1 MFDFLE
7 LEETVGRA
15 WHRLVGSTAS
25 YPVHPEH
32 AVALADVRSRIAV
45 MFRALGGEK
54 GVQIAGS
61 KARKSAHRLGW
72 RQRIGLGDETL
83 DHPGRD
89 GATIFLPESI
99 AVFPD
104 RELNAELYRWLAA
117 WFAVQTVASIEAVD
131 PLQRD
136 LLTLRRVCETSALVM
151 ARFPGLTATYRRLA
165 AAMAV
170 ARPQRPLPRVERDVE
185 SIVMALLGVTQP
197 SKGNFWTAVADFE
210 ASPKSELWAA
220 VVGAGEPP
228 VKAPPGYRPM
238 LPCPLWGDCWTRE
251 AFASQGDDD
260 EQPPGAAEEGGPD
273 TRKRFAVREQEDRK
287 AQRDP
292 FILNRFEKILAMAE
306 MVNVDRPSDD
316 SDEDDARK
324 AADDLDELAISRRKG
339 KPASKLKFDLD
350 LPPEAVDAARLDA
363 GRLYPEWNYRTGNYM
378 PDNCRVL
385 TSEASVR
392 GEDWQPD
399 DAMLRRIRQ
408 VRRQFEALRPRHE
421 LMRAQPDGHDL
432 DLDALVRARCDLRA
446 GSGSL
451 DRVHIAMRPLGHDL
465 AVTLLVDVS
474 LSTDAWVDGHRV
486 LDVEKE
492 ALLVLANGLS
502 ACGDHHSI
510 LTFTSRRRSWVKLE
524 TVKAFDE
531 PMTAQVEKRIGALK
545 PGYYTRIGAAVRHA
559 SSELA
564 AQPQRKK
571 LLIVLTDGKP
581 NDVDHYEGRFAVE
594 DTRKAVQEARR
605 LETAV
610 FGVTIDAAAQSYFP
624 TLFGRAG
631 YAIVGNIKRLP
642 AALPAIYR
650 QLTQ

>member
-1 MFDFLE
+1 MLDFLE

-25 YPVHPEH
+25 YPVHAEH
-32 AVALADVRSRIAV
+32 AVALTDVRNQIAV
-45 MFRALGGEK
+45 MFRALGGER

-61 KARKSAHRLGW
+61 NARKSRHRLGW
-72 RQRIGLGDETL
+72 RQRVGLGDETL

-89 GATIFLPESI
+89 GATVFLPERI
-99 AVFPD
+99 AFFAD
-104 RELNAELYRWLAA
+104 RKLNAQLYRWLAA
-117 WFAVQTVASIEAVD
+117 WFAIQPVASIQESD
-131 PLQRD
+131 PLRWD
-136 LLTLRRVCETSALVM
+136 LLALRRVCARSSM
-151 ARFPGLTATYRRLA
+151 AVAQFPGLVETYRRLA
-165 AAMAV
+165 AATAV
-170 ARPQRPLPRVERDVE
+170 ARPQRPLPRAEWEVEA
-185 SIVMALLGVTQP
+185 IVLALL
-197 SKGNFWTAVADFE
+197 
-210 ASPKSELWAA
+210 
-220 VVGAGEPP
+220 GAGEPP
-228 VKAPPGYRPM
+228 KGKFWAAIIGDGELPAKAPPGYRPM

-251 AFASQGDDD
+251 AVASRDADDD
-260 EQPPGAAEEGGPD
+260 QPPGAAEEGGPD
-273 TRKRFAVREQEDRK
+273 TRKRFAVRERQDEK
-287 AQRDP
+287 AQREP
-292 FILNRFEKILAMAE
+292 FVLNRFEKILAMAE

-316 SDEDDARK
+316 SDDDDARK

-339 KPASKLKFDLD
+339 RPASKLKFDLD
-350 LPPEAVDAARLDA
+350 LPPEAIDDARLDA
-363 GRLYPEWNYRTGNYM
+363 GRLYPEWNYRSGSYM
-378 PDNCRVL
+378 PDHCRVL
-385 TSEASVR
+385 TSEASER

-421 LMRAQPDGHDL
+421 LMQAQPDGQEL

-451 DRVHIAMRPLGHDL
+451 DRVHLAMRPQGHDL

-474 LSTDAWVDGHRV
+474 LSTDAWIDGYRV

-492 ALLVLANGLS
+492 ALLVLAHGLS

-510 LTFTSRRRSWVKLE
+510 LTFTSRRRSWIRLE
-524 TVKAFDE
+524 TVKAFDQ
-531 PMTAQVEKRIGALK
+531 PMTARVEKRIGALK
-545 PGYYTRIGAAVRHA
+545 PGYYTRIGAAVRHGA
-559 SSELA
+559 SQLA

-594 DTRKAVQEARR
+594 DTRRAVQEARR
-605 LETAV
+605 LGMAV

-624 TLFGRAG
+624 TLFGRGG

>member
-1 MFDFLE
+1 MLDFLE

-25 YPVHPEH
+25 YPVHAEH
-32 AVALADVRSRIAV
+32 AVALTDVRSQIEV
-45 MFRALGGEK
+45 MFRALGGES

-61 KARKSAHRLGW
+61 KARKSGHRLGW

-89 GATIFLPESI
+89 GATVFLPESI
-99 AVFPD
+99 AVFAD
-104 RELNAELYRWLAA
+104 RELNAQLYRWLAA
-117 WFAVQTVASIEAVD
+117 WFAVQPVVASNETD
-131 PLQRD
+131 PLRKD
-136 LLTLRRVCETSALVM
+136 LRALRRACETSTLVV
-151 ARFPGLTATYRRLA
+151 AQFPGLFSSHARLA
-165 AAMAV
+165 AAMAG
-170 ARPQRPLPRVERDVE
+170 ARPRRPLPRVEREVE
-185 SIVMALLGVTQP
+185 AIVMALLGAGEP
-197 SKGNFWTAVADFE
+197 
-210 ASPKSELWAA
+210 PKAELWAA
-220 VVGAGEPP
+220 VVYDSGLPA
-228 VKAPPGYRPM
+228 KAPPGYRQM
-238 LPCPLWGDCWTRE
+238 LPCPLWGDCWIRE
-251 AFASQGDDD
+251 AIAPQGDDD
-260 EQPPGAAEEGGPD
+260 DQPPGAAEEAGPD
-273 TRKRFAVREQEDRK
+273 TRKRFAVREHEDRK

-316 SDEDDARK
+316 SDDDDARK

-350 LPPEAVDAARLDA
+350 LPPEAVDAARLEA
-363 GRLYPEWNYRTGNYM
+363 GRLYPEWNYRSGSYM
-378 PDNCRVL
+378 PDHCRVL
-385 TSEASVR
+385 TTEASDR

-421 LMRAQPDGHDL
+421 LMMAQPDGHDL

-446 GSGSL
+446 GSGST
-451 DRVHIAMRPLGHDL
+451 DRVHLAMRPQGHDL

-474 LSTDAWVDGHRV
+474 LSTDAWIDGYRV

-510 LTFTSRRRSWVKLE
+510 LTFTSRRRSWVRLE

-531 PMTAQVEKRIGALK
+531 PMTAQVERRIGALK

-559 SSELA
+559 ASELV

-571 LLIVLTDGKP
+571 LLIVVTDGKP

-594 DTRKAVQEARR
+594 DTRKAVREARR
-605 LETAV
+605 LGMAV

-624 TLFGRAG
+624 TLFGRGG

>member
-1 MFDFLE
+1 MLDFLE

-32 AVALADVRSRIAV
+32 AVALADVRSQIAV

-54 GVQIAGS
+54 GVQIAGC
-61 KARKSAHRLGW
+61 KARKSGHRLGW

-99 AVFPD
+99 AVFAD
-104 RELNAELYRWLAA
+104 RELNAKLYRWLAA
-117 WFAVQTVASIEAVD
+117 WFAVQPVAPIEAVD

-136 LLTLRRVCETSALVM
+136 LLTLRRVCETSALVT
-151 ARFPGLTATYRRLA
+151 ARFPGLAETYRRLA
-165 AAMAV
+165 GAMV
-170 ARPQRPLPRVERDVE
+170 IARPQRPLPRVERDVE
-185 SIVMALLGVTQP
+185 AVVMALLGAGETP
-197 SKGNFWTAVADFE
+197 KG
-210 ASPKSELWAA
+210 ELWTA

-228 VKAPPGYRPM
+228 EKAPSGYRPM
-238 LPCPLWGDCWTRE
+238 LPCPLWGDCWIRE
-251 AFASQGDDD
+251 AVAPQADDD
-260 EQPPGAAEEGGPD
+260 EQPSGAAEEAGPD
-273 TRKRFAVREQEDRK
+273 TRKRFAVREQEDSR

-316 SDEDDARK
+316 GDEDDARK

-339 KPASKLKFDLD
+339 KPASKLRFDLD
-350 LPPEAVDAARLDA
+350 LPPEAVDAARLEA
-363 GRLYPEWNYRTGNYM
+363 GRLYPEWNYRTGSYM
-378 PDNCRVL
+378 PDYCRVL
-385 TSEASVR
+385 TSEASEN

-408 VRRQFEALRPRHE
+408 VRRQFETLRPRHE
-421 LMRAQPDGHDL
+421 LVRAQPDGHDL

-451 DRVHIAMRPLGHDL
+451 ERVHLAMRPQGHDL
-465 AVTLLVDVS
+465 AATLLVDVS

-492 ALLVLANGLS
+492 ALLVLANGLA
-502 ACGDHHSI
+502 ACGDYHSI
-510 LTFTSRRRSWVKLE
+510 LTFTSRRRSWVRLE
-524 TVKAFDE
+524 TVKAFGE
-531 PMTAQVEKRIGALK
+531 PMTTQVEKRIGALK

-559 SSELA
+559 ALELA
-564 AQPQRKK
+564 AQPHRKK

-594 DTRKAVQEARR
+594 DTRKAIQEARR
-605 LETAV
+605 LGTAV

-624 TLFGRAG
+624 TLFGRGG
-631 YAIVGNIKRLP
+631 YAIVGNIRRLP